1 MTQGNWTEFHGT
13 NFSCPLQG
21 NPDLYGLGIRLG
33 MYFQMVTIQLSG
45 LLSYALGSEDVTAE
59 AAVVF
64 VVSVGTVLVR
74 SIVNRSVAA
83 IEVVPIMTLLIA
95 QVNAYRN
102 VNSLK
107 TLAQVVY
114 AAELLG
120 LIGLAVWFWWY
131 GMDTLFRG
139 CYDKTFFFAKVSI
152 WHWFRT
158 FNKVLT
164 VFSALG
170 GLLYAGVFLIGK
182 LQKRGS
188 VLDMCETDCK

>member
-1 MTQGNWTEFHGT
+1 MNNTMNKTMHG
-13 NFSCPLQG
+13 CPFEG

-33 MYFQMVTIQLSG
+33 IYFQMVTIQLSG
-45 LLSYALGSEDVTAE
+45 ILSYALGSEDIAAE

-74 SIVNRSVAA
+74 SIVRHTVSAV
-83 IEVVPIMTLLIA
+83 EVVPIMTLLIA
-95 QVNAYRN
+95 LVNSYRN
-102 VNSLK
+102 INSLK
-107 TLAQVVY
+107 TLAKVVY
-114 AAELLG
+114 AAELIG

-131 GMDTLFRG
+131 GMDTLDRG
-139 CYDKTFFFAKVSI
+139 CYDKAFFFAKVSI

-170 GLLYAGVFLIGK
+170 GMLYAGVFLLGK
-182 LQKRGS
+182 LHIGS
-188 VLDMCETDCK
+188 SL